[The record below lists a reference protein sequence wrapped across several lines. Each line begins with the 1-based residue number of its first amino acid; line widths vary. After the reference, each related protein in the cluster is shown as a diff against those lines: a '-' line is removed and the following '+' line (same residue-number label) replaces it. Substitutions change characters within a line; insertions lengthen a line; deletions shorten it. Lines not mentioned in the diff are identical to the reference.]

1 QTAESSF
8 GGLQRTAD
16 IICVMNRSTGIIR
29 PEVITNDYPGAF
41 RAECR
46 YNDEPDVD
54 GPCGN
59 HDGCNG
65 AHPCCQDEC
74 CGLGFRGS
82 HGYSMIWCRW
92 CNRFWFAG

>member
-1 QTAESSF
+1 V
-8 GGLQRTAD
+8 GLQRTAD

-46 YNDEPDVD
+46 YNDELSDDQKADEPENEEDPDVD

-59 HDGCNG
+59 HDRGYC
-65 AHPCCQDEC
+65 AHPYCQEER

-82 HGYSMIWCRW
+82 HG
-92 CNRFWFAG
+92 